1 MSTNNTER
9 IIIQTSKY
17 IKNINRLLKS
27 IKSEIVADYI
37 QLYNKGIIVTTNKV
51 VASSDLNMVE
61 KYIKNL
67 NNINSS
73 NIISPKLPQS
83 KYYLK
88 ILDILYF
95 VEDTNLSITPNIIK
109 RVIQSNYI
117 FNDLVLA
124 SYSQVIKIFLKSD
137 MAVVW
142 INIWNSQNGLK
153 VKCLINRCFNVNCH
167 TIQQFGQVVVG
178 TTPVI

>member
-1 MSTNNTER
+1 MSTNNNER

-37 QLYNKGIIVTTNKV
+37 QLNNKGIIVTPNKV

-73 NIISPKLPQS
+73 NIISLRLSQS
-83 KYYLK
+83 KSYLK
-88 ILDILYF
+88 ILGILYF
-95 VEDTNLSITPNIIK
+95 VEDTNLPIISNIIK

-124 SYSQVIKIFLKSD
+124 SYFQVIKTFPKSD
-137 MAVVW
+137 ITVVW
-142 INIWNSQNGLK
+142 INI
-153 VKCLINRCFNVNCH
+153 
-167 TIQQFGQVVVG
+167 
-178 TTPVI
+178 